1 MCTCP
6 ALPSAAVPACQ
17 SMPWQE
23 AAAAA
28 KAEAQQLRKQ
38 NTLLAAEVE
47 GARDAVSQL
56 LDRISGMQVRPLASD
71 CAA

>member
-6 ALPSAAVPACQ
+6 ASPCAAMPVRH
-17 SMPWQE
+17 SVPWQE

-28 KAEAQQLRKQ
+28 RAEAQQLRKQ
-38 NTLLAAEVE
+38 NALLAAEVE

-56 LDRISGMQVRPLASD
+56 LDRISGMQVRQP
-71 CAA
+71 